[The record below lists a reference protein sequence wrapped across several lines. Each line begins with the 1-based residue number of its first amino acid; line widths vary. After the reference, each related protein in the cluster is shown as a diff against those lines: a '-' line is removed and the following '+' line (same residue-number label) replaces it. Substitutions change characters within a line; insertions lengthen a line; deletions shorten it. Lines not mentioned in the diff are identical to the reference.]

1 MANIRVA
8 NIRLGL
14 ISVHCSELR
23 GVRFSE
29 NQNYCISSM
38 VKSIGGK
45 CSVRFTEDVCF
56 SEDLFLEISL

>member
-1 MANIRVA
+1 MKLLVGVVLLEVILANIRLA

-45 CSVRFTEDVCF
+45 
-56 SEDLFLEISL
+56 